1 MQMSLFE
8 WIMIYSI
15 SWWMLLFM
23 LLPFGVRLPETVE
36 EGAYPS
42 APANGQIKKKML
54 ISTVISFPISA
65 IIGWIIYNRAIVQWL
80 ESLFV

>member
-1 MQMSLFE
+1 MQMTLFE
-8 WIMIYSI
+8 WIMVYAMC
-15 SWWMLLFM
+15 WWMVLFT
-23 LLPFGVRLPETVE
+23 LLPLGVRLPEVVE
-36 EGAYPS
+36 NGAYPS
-42 APANGQIKKKML
+42 APAGGNIKKKML